1 MNYLAH
7 LFLSCPDE
15 DVLLGNFIADDLRKA
30 EADKA
35 PTGIRKG
42 ILLHRRIDAFT
53 DRHFL
58 VRQATRS
65 LRPAVGKYAPV
76 VCDILFDHLLC
87 RHWHFFTTEP
97 FDDFVQRMYVTL
109 ENRMDRMPPAMR
121 ARLPAMIAANWLYQY
136 ATEDGI
142 TEVLKRTEKR
152 LKFPTS
158 LHKAMDLYR
167 EDTVYFSVLFLGFFP
182 ELIQMS
188 VSLAD
193 DL

>member
-15 DVLLGNFIADDLRKA
+15 EVLLGNFIADDLSKA

-35 PTGIRKG
+35 PVGIRKG
-42 ILLHRRIDAFT
+42 ILLHRRIDDFT
-53 DRHFL
+53 DRHLL

-76 VCDILFDHLLC
+76 VSDILFDHLLC
-87 RHWHFFTTEP
+87 RHWQFFTQEP
-97 FDDFVQRMYVTL
+97 FDEFVERMYSTL
-109 ENRMDRMPPAMR
+109 EHRMDRMPPALR
-121 ARLPAMIAANWLYQY
+121 SRLPAMISADWLHQY
-136 ATEDGI
+136 ATEEGI
-142 TEVLKRTEKR
+142 TEVLIRTEKR
-152 LKFPTS
+152 LRFPTS
-158 LHKAMDLYR
+158 LHKAMEIYK
-167 EDTVYFSVLFLGFFP
+167 EDPVYFSVLFLGFFP
-182 ELIQMS
+182 ELIQMA